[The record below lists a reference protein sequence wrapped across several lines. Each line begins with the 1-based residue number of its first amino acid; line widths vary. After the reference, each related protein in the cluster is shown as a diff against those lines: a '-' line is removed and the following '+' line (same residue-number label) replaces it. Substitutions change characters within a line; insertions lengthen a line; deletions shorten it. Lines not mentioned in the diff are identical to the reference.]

1 MKRTIL
7 FSLIMLLTASFA
19 VSQPAKKGVVTP
31 VATVKQAKVEVY
43 YFHFTRRCITC
54 QAVETESKKAVETL
68 YPEQIKKGLITFKSI
83 NLDEESSASLAKK
96 NKVEGQSLLVIGKK
110 KRIDITQ
117 DGFIYARS
125 NPEKLK
131 DKLKKTIDPLIK

>member
-1 MKRTIL
+1 MKKLVTVLVLSFLMIPFFTI
-7 FSLIMLLTASFA
+7 SAE
-19 VSQPAKKGVVTP
+19 KKDQKTI
-31 VATVKQAKVEVY
+31 VKSPQVEVY

-96 NKVEGQSLLVIGKK
+96 
-110 KRIDITQ
+110 
-117 DGFIYARS
+117 
-125 NPEKLK
+125 
-131 DKLKKTIDPLIK
+131 

>member
-1 MKRTIL
+1 M
-7 FSLIMLLTASFA
+7 
-19 VSQPAKKGVVTP
+19 
-31 VATVKQAKVEVY
+31 
-43 YFHFTRRCITC
+43 
-54 QAVETESKKAVETL
+54 ETESKKAVETL

>member
-1 MKRTIL
+1 MIPFFTI
-7 FSLIMLLTASFA
+7 SAE
-19 VSQPAKKGVVTP
+19 KKDQKTI
-31 VATVKQAKVEVY
+31 VKSPQVEVY

>member
-1 MKRTIL
+1 MKKLVTVLVLSFLMIPFFTI
-7 FSLIMLLTASFA
+7 SAG
-19 VSQPAKKGVVTP
+19 KKDQKTI
-31 VATVKQAKVEVY
+31 VKSPQVEVY

>member
-1 MKRTIL
+1 MKKLVTVLILSFLMIPFFTI
-7 FSLIMLLTASFA
+7 SAE
-19 VSQPAKKGVVTP
+19 KKDQKT
-31 VATVKQAKVEVY
+31 TVKSPQVEVY